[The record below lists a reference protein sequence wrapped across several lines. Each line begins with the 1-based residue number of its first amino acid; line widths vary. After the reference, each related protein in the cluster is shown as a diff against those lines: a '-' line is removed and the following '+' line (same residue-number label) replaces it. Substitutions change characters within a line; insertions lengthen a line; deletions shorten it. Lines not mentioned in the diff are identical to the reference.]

1 MAPGRLPR
9 QSFVV
14 HLAGT
19 TRASCHFRWDF
30 DSANANRDDAVD
42 DVDDTDAPCAPETRS
57 IQSSSETAAST
68 QRDGEDLAADY
79 VEDTADTVA
88 CEEARGGIAVAADT
102 ERDVAVAEAD
112 VGNIRRVRFD
122 QYRIRAVVVV
132 DVVDYDDNNTVA
144 DDDNGGHPGPVR
156 GGCAPV

>member
-1 MAPGRLPR
+1 MAPGRLRR

-68 QRDGEDLAADY
+68 QRDGDDLAADY

-132 DVVDYDDNNTVA
+132 DVVDDDDNNTVV
-144 DDDNGGHPGPVR
+144 DGDNGGHPGPVR

>member
-1 MAPGRLPR
+1 MAPGHLRR

-19 TRASCHFRWDF
+19 MQANFHFRLDF
-30 DSANANRDDAVD
+30 GSVNANRDAAVVDAD
-42 DVDDTDAPCAPETRS
+42 DMDALCVPGTRS

-68 QRDGEDLAADY
+68 QRDGDDLAADY

-132 DVVDYDDNNTVA
+132 DVVDDDDNNTVV

>member
-1 MAPGRLPR
+1 MALGRLRR

-19 TRASCHFRWDF
+19 TRAIFQLRSDF
-30 DSANANRDDAVD
+30 GSANANCDAVD
-42 DVDDTDAPCAPETRS
+42 DVDDTDAICAPETRS

-68 QRDGEDLAADY
+68 QRDGDDLAADY

-112 VGNIRRVRFD
+112 VGNKRRVRFD
-122 QYRIRAVVVV
+122 QYKIRV
-132 DVVDYDDNNTVA
+132 
-144 DDDNGGHPGPVR
+144 
-156 GGCAPV
+156 

>member
-1 MAPGRLPR
+1 VQMRT
-9 QSFVV
+9 VMM
-14 HLAGT
+14 
-19 TRASCHFRWDF
+19 
-30 DSANANRDDAVD
+30 VD

-68 QRDGEDLAADY
+68 QRDGDDLAADY

-132 DVVDYDDNNTVA
+132 DVVDDDDNNTVA
-144 DDDNGGHPGPVR
+144 DDDNSGHPGPVR

>member
-1 MAPGRLPR
+1 MAPGCLRR

-68 QRDGEDLAADY
+68 QRDGDDLAADY

-112 VGNIRRVRFD
+112 VGNIRRVWFD

-132 DVVDYDDNNTVA
+132 DVVDDDDNNTVA